1 MDLSDGLLGD
11 LPKILAASRADARL
25 EEETIP
31 VAAAVRALFA
41 DEWVDLALRGGEDY
55 ELLFT
60 APPSTWE
67 AIDSAARKVGGSVTA
82 IGDIV
87 ARGSGT
93 STIEL
98 VGRDG
103 TRRTVSVGAYDHFDN
118 G

>member
-1 MDLSDGLLGD
+1 
-11 LPKILAASRADARL
+11 
-25 EEETIP
+25 
-31 VAAAVRALFA
+31 LFA
-41 DEWVDLALRGGEDY
+41 DEWADLALRGGEDY

-60 APPSTWE
+60 APPRAWE
-67 AIDSAARKVGGSVTA
+67 AIESAARKVGGSVTA

-103 TRRTVSVGAYDHFDN
+103 TRRMVSVGAFDHFDN